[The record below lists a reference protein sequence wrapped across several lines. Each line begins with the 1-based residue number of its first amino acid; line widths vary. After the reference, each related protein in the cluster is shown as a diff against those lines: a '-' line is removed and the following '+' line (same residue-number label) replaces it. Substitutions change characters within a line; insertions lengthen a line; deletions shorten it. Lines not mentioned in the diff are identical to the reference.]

1 MNFGKR
7 LLSLIV
13 LLALSSVASGF
24 IMRIYPLKEVLD
36 ASNHIVVGRVD
47 RVDMQKLTAEAVIDR
62 TLKGKNSFKRI
73 KMNFAVGAAGHGR
86 YMIQRMKVGQPI
98 MFFYQQN
105 GASIACCGHVGDRWF
120 QLFANDNPKHRDRLW
135 WRFTHVEVYM
145 GRTFN
150 GKTSELIKLTADVVA
165 GRVKSPEPDP
175 TAPKVAVVVKSPRKV
190 AQASGGNPG
199 AKPAAKVGGFHRR
212 QKFAH
217 NGGSEI
223 RGVSWVDVNGD
234 ERLDVYLCRRGGNL
248 LLVNEG
254 KTFREAAGKF
264 GLATGSRSASWAD
277 FNGDD
282 HPDLLT
288 SNFQLFANIGGQM
301 RDESRLLAAPRSRNP
316 EGSGWIDY
324 NGDGLPDVLITNGE
338 HGIRL
343 YENTGK
349 GPQWFRDVSDKAGL
363 GSKGLARGNGDF
375 VTFLDYD
382 GDGYTD
388 FLYNLGRGVLV
399 RNQGDGT
406 FKLRKASG
414 IQLRGGPNDKRGVA
428 AADYDNDG
436 DIDLFV
442 PGSGKPQ
449 LYRNNNDGSFT
460 DVFDACGGPTAEK
473 DPSFAAAWGDV
484 NCDGLLDLFICHTR
498 GSSRLYLGDGKGH
511 FKDVSTETG
520 VRQIS
525 PAYGASLADVDADGD
540 LDLVV
545 NLPDR
550 AILCYNEMAR
560 AKGFGPVTVGM
571 QVRRGLVGAVV
582 RATGPDGRLRGLREL
597 SGAESCGGQTAP
609 VAHFGLP
616 IGKCTMTVCLSDG
629 RAAGKTVTV
638 KRQHTRI
645 TFREN
650 EFK

>member
-1 MNFGKR
+1 MNLR
-7 LLSLIV
+7 RWLLTLVV
-13 LLALSSVASGF
+13 LPVLCLAAGGF
-24 IMRIYPLKEVLD
+24 ITRIYPLQEVLD
-36 ASNHIVVGRVD
+36 ASNHIVVGRIV
-47 RVDMQKLTAEAVIDR
+47 RVDMQKLTAEAAIDR
-62 TLKGKNSFKRI
+62 TLKGKDSFKRV
-73 KMNFAVGAAGHGR
+73 KMNFAVGADGHGR
-86 YMIQRMKVGQPI
+86 YMMQRIKVGAPI
-98 MFFYQQN
+98 IFFYQQN
-105 GASIACCGHVGDRWF
+105 GRSIACCGHVAGRWF
-120 QLFANDNPKHRDRLW
+120 QLYASDNRKHRDRVW

-150 GKTSELIKLTADVVA
+150 GKTSDLIKLTGDILA
-165 GRVKSPEPDP
+165 GRVKPPKPDP
-175 TAPKVAVVVKSPRKV
+175 NVAKVAVVVKSLRKPR
-190 AQASGGNPG
+190 
-199 AKPAAKVGGFHRR
+199 PAAVGKPVAKSPARIGGFHR
-212 QKFAH
+212 QTKFAH
-217 NGGSEI
+217 NGGNEI

-264 GLATGSRSASWAD
+264 GLAAGSRSASWAD
-277 FNGDD
+277 FDGDD

-288 SNFQLFANIGGQM
+288 NNFQLFASVDGQM
-301 RDESRLLAAPRSRNP
+301 RDRSGLLAAPRSRNP

-324 NGDGLPDVLITNGE
+324 DGDGLPDVLITNGE

-343 YENTGK
+343 YQNTGK
-349 GPQWFRDVSDKAGL
+349 GPDWFRDVSDKAGL
-363 GSKGLARGNGDF
+363 GPRGLGRGNGDF
-375 VTFLDYD
+375 VTFFDYD

-388 FLYNLGRGVLV
+388 FLYNLGQGVLV

-406 FKLRKASG
+406 FKLCKGSG
-414 IQLRGGPNDKRGVA
+414 IALKGAGGGKRGVA

-449 LYRNNNDGSFT
+449 LYRNNNDGTFT
-460 DVFDACGGPTAEK
+460 DVFEASGDPTAEK

-484 NCDGLLDLFICHTR
+484 NCDGLLDLFVCHTH

-511 FKDVSTETG
+511 FKDISTETG
-520 VRQIS
+520 VRPIS
-525 PAYGASLADVDADGD
+525 PAYGASFADIDADGD

-550 AILCYNEMAR
+550 AVLCYNEMDR
-560 AKGFGPVTVGM
+560 AKGFAPVTVRT
-571 QVRRGLVGAVV
+571 QARRGLVGAVV
-582 RATGPDGRLRGLREL
+582 RATDADGRLRGLREL

-609 VAHFGLP
+609 LAHFALP
-616 IGKCTMTVCLSDG
+616 AGQCTITVCLSDG
-629 RAAGKTVTV
+629 RVARKTVTV
-638 KRQHTRI
+638 KREHIRL

-650 EFK
+650 EFE